1 MKIAILCTG
10 DEILTG
16 KTVNT
21 NYSHI
26 AKRLVDHGFEV
37 NWGSVVG
44 DQFEDIYH
52 AMEIAASLSDAVIV
66 NGGLGPTVDDLT
78 QEVAAKIAQ
87 VELELNQEWL
97 DHIANW
103 YHSRGRVMPENNRKQ
118 ALLPAGSEL
127 IDNPIGTACGFALNI
142 DGVRLF
148 FTPGVPKELYMMLD
162 REIIPRLQNLRGVAL
177 YTHIKRFHSFGI
189 GESRADKM
197 LEQATL
203 MAKNSQVKLGFQ
215 SHYPQLETK
224 LVANTMKQDV
234 LEMMAPIEEHI
245 RNCLGNFIVSE
256 DAQTLEGKI
265 CQILRESLSSV
276 SVVEMHTAGL
286 INSRLHSCD
295 EPGDVMKV
303 GVVSQAMSDL
313 HDLFQLQNDEWT
325 QPAVTKRV
333 AVLAAQKYNSTHGL
347 SVLTEPYVDDK
358 EQSGIDVHL
367 GISKAGQVQYR
378 KSRLPGTPSWTRLGA
393 VELGL
398 DFLRRSLSGL
408 PVHELIDF
416 EQH

>member
-1 MKIAILCTG
+1 MKIGILCTG

-26 AKRLVDHGFEV
+26 AKCLVDYGFEV

-44 DQFEDIYH
+44 DQLKNIYH
-52 AMEIAASLSDAVIV
+52 AMEVAASLSDAVIV
-66 NGGLGPTVDDLT
+66 NGGLGPTLDDLT

-97 DHIANW
+97 AHISSW
-103 YHSRGRVMPENNRKQ
+103 YHSRGRIMPENNRKQ

-127 IDNPIGTACGFALNI
+127 IDNPIGTACGFALDI
-142 DGVRLF
+142 HGVRFF

-162 REIIPRLQNLRGVAL
+162 HEIIPRLQNLRGVSL

-197 LEQATL
+197 LTKAAQ
-203 MAKNSQVKLGFQ
+203 MAENSQIKLGFQ

-224 LVANTMKQDV
+224 LVANTTTQDPP
-234 LEMMAPIEEHI
+234 EMMAPIEDDI
-245 RNCLGNFIVSE
+245 RDCLGNFIVSE
-256 DAQTLEGKI
+256 DDLTIEGKI
-265 CQILRESLSSV
+265 CQMLQESESTV
-276 SVVEMHTAGL
+276 SIVEMDTAGL
-286 INSRLHSCD
+286 INSRLHACD
-295 EPGDVMKV
+295 EKGDLVRIGFFM
-303 GVVSQAMSDL
+303 QTMRDF
-313 HDLFQLQNDEWT
+313 HDFFQLPIDQWT
-325 QPAVTKRV
+325 QPVVTKRV
-333 AVLAAQKYNSTHGL
+333 ASLTAQKNNSTYGL
-347 SVLTEPYVDDK
+347 SVLTERYIDER
-358 EQSGIDVHL
+358 EQVGIEVHL
-367 GISKAGQVQYR
+367 AVAKGGDVKYR
-378 KSRLPGTPSWTRLGA
+378 KSRLPGSPNWTRLGA

-398 DFLRRSLSGL
+398 DFFRRSLAGL